1 MKLAA
6 MPTEVNE
13 IPYCSARLDGASVS
27 PQLPFR
33 VGDDMAVNSDPAP
46 GRRQVLQVLAGSVGA
61 GLTAPSL
68 ARGEAAPVHA
78 AAAAVPAQAP
88 APAGLLDANQLE
100 TLASLAEAVVPGST
114 EAGVAAF
121 VDQLLAVDTRERQ
134 RNFLAALGAL
144 QAESLSRFG
153 RPWLSLDAAQKT
165 VLLTTLSTGVKS
177 RTPRYWKPGEPV
189 LVPDPPKAPPTLRD
203 RFDLLK
209 QRIATAYYSSE
220 KGMKELGWTGQMVHA
235 GFPGCTHPE
244 GHGSSDQDL

>member
-1 MKLAA
+1 MAA
-6 MPTEVNE
+6 K
-13 IPYCSARLDGASVS
+13 
-27 PQLPFR
+27 
-33 VGDDMAVNSDPAP
+33 SDPAP

-68 ARGEAAPVHA
+68 AGADASHVHSGVAPATAAAAQAAAPV
-78 AAAAVPAQAP
+78 
-88 APAGLLDANQLE
+88 GFLDANQLE

-134 RNFLAALGAL
+134 RSFLSAMGAL

-153 RPWLSLDAAQKT
+153 KPWLSLDAAQKT
-165 VLLTTLSTGVKS
+165 VLLTTLSTGAKS

-189 LVPDPPKAPPTLRD
+189 LVPDPEKLPPTLRD

-209 QRIATAYYSSE
+209 ERIATAYYSSE
-220 KGMKELGWTGQMVHA
+220 KGMKELGWTGQMVHEA
-235 GFPGCTHPE
+235 FPGCTHPG
-244 GHGSSDQDL
+244 GHASSD

>member
-1 MKLAA
+1 MAA
-6 MPTEVNE
+6 
-13 IPYCSARLDGASVS
+13 
-27 PQLPFR
+27 
-33 VGDDMAVNSDPAP
+33 NSDPTP

-61 GLTAPSL
+61 GLTAPALSG
-68 ARGEAAPVHA
+68 AEAGHVHA
-78 AAAAVPAQAP
+78 TATRDAATPAA
-88 APAGLLDANQLE
+88 APAGFLDPNQLE
-100 TLASLAEAVVPGST
+100 TLASLAEAIVPGSS

-134 RNFLAALGAL
+134 TEFLAALGAV
-144 QAESLSRFG
+144 QAEALTRFG

-165 VLLTTLSTGVKS
+165 VLLTAASTGQ
-177 RTPRYWKPGEPV
+177 RAHPPRYWTPGEPV
-189 LVPDPPKAPPTLRD
+189 LPPADARRPPTLRD

-244 GHGSSDQDL
+244 GHARDE

>member
-1 MKLAA
+1 MAA
-6 MPTEVNE
+6 
-13 IPYCSARLDGASVS
+13 
-27 PQLPFR
+27 
-33 VGDDMAVNSDPAP
+33 NSDPAP

-68 ARGEAAPVHA
+68 VRAEAPHVHTAAGAPVA
-78 AAAAVPAQAP
+78 ASAQS
-88 APAGLLDANQLE
+88 APAGFLDANQLE
-100 TLASLAEAVVPGST
+100 TLASLAEAVVPGSS

-121 VDQLLAVDTRERQ
+121 VDQLLAADTRERQ

-153 RPWLSLDAAQKT
+153 KPWLSLDAAQRT

-189 LVPDPPKAPPTLRD
+189 LVPDPPKLPPTLRD

-209 QRIATAYYSSE
+209 ERIATAYYSSE